1 MQALDAYGNPAT
13 SFMGAVSVALGN
25 NPSAATLS
33 GTLTVSASNGVA
45 AFLDLRLDRAG
56 AGYTLVASSAGLPN
70 TQTGPFSVAA
80 ARLVYT
86 DPTSGKI
93 RLMRNAAS
101 TDTLLVLDL
110 VTAQSVTGYGVGFNL
125 PVNPSAVRLN
135 SMVPGTV
142 LSPGSNPAAV
152 KAVLPSTGPMQGIL
166 VSGQSQKASG
176 AGAVATDTLV
186 PAGTVLYT
194 LRIDLASAV
203 PGVVFD
209 SAVLSPAFNAAM
221 RDKLGNDVV
230 RRSEFGIGGLEVVAP

>member
-1 MQALDAYGNPAT
+1 M
-13 SFMGAVSVALGN
+13 
-25 NPSAATLS
+25 
-33 GTLTVSASNGVA
+33 
-45 AFLDLRLDRAG
+45 
-56 AGYTLVASSAGLPN
+56 
-70 TQTGPFSVAA
+70 
-80 ARLVYT
+80 
-86 DPTSGKI
+86 
-93 RLMRNAAS
+93 
-101 TDTLLVLDL
+101 LDL

-125 PVNPSAVRLN
+125 PLNPVAVRLN

-152 KAVLPSTGPMQGIL
+152 KAVLPSTGPMRGIL

-176 AGAVATDTLV
+176 AGAVATDNLV

-230 RRSEFGIGGLEVVAP
+230 RRSEFGIGRLEVFAP